1 MFRLKST
8 WLRSSLLSTIQR
20 FSHTIFNFLNFMIL
34 ARHLSKKEI
43 GIWALFT
50 IITTTFEFS
59 KSSLLKVAHIRLV
72 TSSSNEDEKNNI
84 SWSSLVLNSL
94 ISILFILLVI
104 TFSNKI
110 SSWLNTDRELSNL
123 FYLYI
128 PGLISM
134 IFLSHYEAVLI
145 SYLDFKGLL
154 VGTLARLTTFTLP
167 VLIYFI
173 LDRKLSLEV
182 LMIIN
187 ISSIIIGT
195 LTLFIICFKYLTF
208 SIRTNKKSVEKILKF
223 GTFVFGT
230 GVVSNIASN
239 IDQLLTSNYLN
250 PISVAYYNTASRLN
264 GFVEI
269 PSYAAADVLFPKFS
283 QLSSEENQ
291 NKINAIFE
299 KSVAVLLSI
308 MIPIGIILFIFS
320 KYIILIIAGASFE
333 SANIILRI
341 YIVCTIIGIIQNQSA
356 NMLTSI
362 GRAKTC
368 FYANTTSIILKIII
382 AYIFLSYFGFY
393 GAALATI
400 VMTIVNFT
408 IWYFIMQHYTNIN
421 FFHILSQIKLLYQD
435 LYRTAHKVVFKK
447 EKNRHPDL

>member
-1 MFRLKST
+1 
-8 WLRSSLLSTIQR
+8 
-20 FSHTIFNFLNFMIL
+20 
-34 ARHLSKKEI
+34 
-43 GIWALFT
+43 
-50 IITTTFEFS
+50 
-59 KSSLLKVAHIRLV
+59 
-72 TSSSNEDEKNNI
+72 
-84 SWSSLVLNSL
+84 
-94 ISILFILLVI
+94 
-104 TFSNKI
+104 
-110 SSWLNTDRELSNL
+110 
-123 FYLYI
+123 
-128 PGLISM
+128 M